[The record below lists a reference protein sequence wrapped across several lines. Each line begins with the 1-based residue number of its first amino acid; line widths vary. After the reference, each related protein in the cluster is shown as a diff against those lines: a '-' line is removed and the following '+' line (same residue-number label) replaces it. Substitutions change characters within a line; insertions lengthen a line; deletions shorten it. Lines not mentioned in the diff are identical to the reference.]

1 MVIIAELEN
10 TVKISKKLWILLKNI
25 RKGNKSMTQM
35 IKSIISRLGI
45 LMAILILTMPM
56 SVNAQIN
63 IRDGAADGDL
73 LSLMEAYE
81 TTSDTE
87 ILYLILELADAG
99 GFSADV
105 EQQARIYA
113 QNKLNPSSAGT
124 VTEPTAMPTVEPTIE
139 STEEP
144 IAAPTI
150 EPIASPNPKE
160 TPDPTTEEPTVK
172 PTIAPTPKVTATPIA
187 TPTTKPVESP
197 VPVIE
202 QIDTSTH
209 SGLIPVVVIIGVVV
223 AATVRGI
230 IIHKLKGKR

>member
-1 MVIIAELEN
+1 M
-10 TVKISKKLWILLKNI
+10 TYMLK
-25 RKGNKSMTQM
+25 T
-35 IKSIISRLGI
+35 IISRLGI
-45 LMAILILTMPM
+45 LMAILVLSMPL
-56 SVNAQIN
+56 SANAQIN

-113 QNKLNPSSAGT
+113 QDKLNPSSAGT
-124 VTEPTAMPTVEPTIE
+124 VTEPEPTAMPTVEPTIE

-144 IAAPTI
+144 TAEPTT
-150 EPIASPNPKE
+150 EPIASPNPEE
-160 TPDPTTEEPTVK
+160 TLNPTTEPTTTVIPTEEPTIR
-172 PTIAPTPKVTATPIA
+172 PTIAPTPKVTATSIAIA

-209 SGLIPVVVIIGVVV
+209 SGLILVVVIIGVVV
-223 AATVRGI
+223 AATVIGI

>member
-1 MVIIAELEN
+1 M
-10 TVKISKKLWILLKNI
+10 TKI
-25 RKGNKSMTQM
+25 

-45 LMAILILTMPM
+45 LMAILVLSMPL
-56 SVNAQIN
+56 SANAQIN

-113 QNKLNPSSAGT
+113 QDKLNPSSAGT
-124 VTEPTAMPTVEPTIE
+124 VTEPEPTAMPTVEPTIE

-144 IAAPTI
+144 TAEPTT
-150 EPIASPNPKE
+150 EPIASPNPEE
-160 TPDPTTEEPTVK
+160 TLNPTTEPTIR
-172 PTIAPTPKVTATPIA
+172 PTIAPTPKVTATSIAIA

-209 SGLIPVVVIIGVVV
+209 SGLILVVVIIGVVV
-223 AATVRGI
+223 AATVIGI

>member
-1 MVIIAELEN
+1 
-10 TVKISKKLWILLKNI
+10 
-25 RKGNKSMTQM
+25 
-35 IKSIISRLGI
+35 
-45 LMAILILTMPM
+45 MAILILSMPL

-81 TTSDTE
+81 TTSDME

-105 EQQARIYA
+105 EQQARTYA
-113 QNKLNPSSAGT
+113 QDKLNPSSAGT
-124 VTEPTAMPTVEPTIE
+124 VTEPEPTAMPTVEPTIE

-144 IAAPTI
+144 TAEPTT
-150 EPIASPNPKE
+150 EPIASPNPEE
-160 TPDPTTEEPTVK
+160 TLNPTTEPTTTILPTEEPTIR
-172 PTIAPTPKVTATPIA
+172 PTIAPTPKVTATSIAIA

-209 SGLIPVVVIIGVVV
+209 SGLILVVVIIGVVV
-223 AATVRGI
+223 AATVIGI

>member
-1 MVIIAELEN
+1 
-10 TVKISKKLWILLKNI
+10 
-25 RKGNKSMTQM
+25 MTQM
-35 IKSIISRLGI
+35 IKSIISRLRI

-113 QNKLNPSSAGT
+113 QDKLNPSSAGT
-124 VTEPTAMPTVEPTIE
+124 VTEPEPTAMPTVEPTIE

-144 IAAPTI
+144 TAAPTI
-150 EPIASPNPKE
+150 EPIASPNPEE
-160 TPDPTTEEPTVK
+160 TPDLTIEPTATVKPTEEPTVK

-202 QIDTSTH
+202 QIDTSKH
-209 SGLIPVVVIIGVVV
+209 SGLILAVVIIIGVVV
-223 AATVRGI
+223 AATVIGI